1 MNGSRLLQ
9 RFTGQGKPLGPAPAV
24 PRTAVRGCLS
34 GTGRPGRSRTRS
46 GNSHAPQGLPGAQ
59 HLASGVRVDPGLGGL
74 RTDLRG
80 PPARMQIDG
89 EHASRSSPGASAGS
103 STNRPWMQMR
113 LEIVAVHPNSGS
125 PPPAGGAPGAAL
137 PATDFMARPGSG
149 RCRPATAAPGR
160 LPVSDA
166 SVVAGPRYAG
176 RPQPDTHPRRWRRLQ
191 RVLAGRVPASAEN
204 AHTACTPVLNEQLL
218 HLANVRT
225 ATF

>member
-9 RFTGQGKPLGPAPAV
+9 RFTGQGNLSARPPRCPAPRCGDAYPARAVPAGRGRDPAIRTRPRVCRALNTWRRGSALIRVLVVCERIYEVRRPGCRSTVNTPAGPALAP
-24 PRTAVRGCLS
+24 
-34 GTGRPGRSRTRS
+34 RPGRPRTDPGCRCGSRSLRCTRIPGHRHQRVGRPAPRYRQPIS
-46 GNSHAPQGLPGAQ
+46 WHAPGRG
-59 HLASGVRVDPGLGGL
+59 GVV
-74 RTDLRG
+74 
-80 PPARMQIDG
+80 
-89 EHASRSSPGASAGS
+89 
-103 STNRPWMQMR
+103 
-113 LEIVAVHPNSGS
+113 
-125 PPPAGGAPGAAL
+125 
-137 PATDFMARPGSG
+137 
-149 RCRPATAAPGR
+149 PATAAPGR